1 MSIAEQATQPLVTG
15 ERLSREEFLRR
26 WAALPEMRFAEL
38 LEGVV
43 YVPSPVSF
51 AHGDHDATVTLW
63 LRYYAGFTPA
73 CKASTSVTWLML
85 EDAPQ
90 PDCSL
95 RILPEYRGQSTVD
108 RDYGSGAPELAVEV
122 ALSSAARDLGPKLR
136 LYRAAGVQEY
146 ISVLLEE
153 SQVLWRRLVSSDYQT
168 LPPGPDG
175 ILRSLLFPG
184 LWLDPAALLRREV
197 PRLLDVLQQGLHAPE
212 HQQFVEALS
221 KRQGSPR

>member
-1 MSIAEQATQPLVTG
+1 MSIAKQISQPLVNG
-15 ERLSREEFLRR
+15 ERLSRDEFLRR
-26 WAALPEMRFAEL
+26 WEALPDLKFAEL

-146 ISVLLEE
+146 ITVLLQE
-153 SQVLWRRLVSSDYQT
+153 SRVTWRRLVSGDYRT
-168 LPPGPDG
+168 VDPAADG
-175 ILRSLLFPG
+175 ILRSAVFPG
-184 LWLDPAALLRREV
+184 LWLDPAALLGEDV
-197 PRLLDVLQQGLHAPE
+197 PRLLEILERGLSSPE
-212 HQQFVEALS
+212 HQQFVQALS
-221 KRQGSPR
+221 ERTTT